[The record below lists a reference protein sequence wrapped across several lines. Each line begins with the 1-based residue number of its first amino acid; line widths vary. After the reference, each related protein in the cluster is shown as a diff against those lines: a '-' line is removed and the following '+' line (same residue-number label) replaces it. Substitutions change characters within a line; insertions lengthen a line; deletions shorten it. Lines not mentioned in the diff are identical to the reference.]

1 MPISTPRRGG
11 ARGALLALLA
21 IAALAACSAG
31 EKKAQVT
38 YYYMPNIPESTARI
52 EEVKALEQEFS
63 GKVTVR
69 TVDASADAAK
79 RELSRFEVGSQ
90 GIVLQDYRG
99 VLMYKFGGN
108 KFRLD
113 EVRAELAKLGGK

>member
-1 MPISTPRRGG
+1 MRISTLRRGV
-11 ARGALLALLA
+11 RGALLAA
-21 IAALAACSAG
+21 VAATALSACSAG

-38 YYYMPNIPESTARI
+38 YYYMPDIPESTARI
-52 EEVKALEQEFS
+52 AEVKALEQEFS

-90 GIVLQDYRG
+90 GIVVQDYRG
-99 VLMYKFGGN
+99 VLAYKFGGN
-108 KFRLD
+108 KFRMD
-113 EVRAELAKLGGK
+113 EVKAELAKLGGK